1 MAVPFF
7 KRQLARPGQE
17 ARSKVVGS
25 SFLAPE
31 FAAKKILKG
40 VLVKKIRKIR
50 KRLAYSSM

>member
-40 VLVKKIRKIR
+40 VLVKKIREIR